1 MLIDNQEVF
10 DEVFTAKSQIDQ
22 IASTSIN
29 LLLKTNN
36 TLTELINYH
45 ENEIKDFDDYENE
58 NEIIKIVNNLINE
71 IELKINRIFIMIKG
85 SYPRFRHFKDIID
98 DEQLNYE
105 KYKTEIEKSI
115 NKSTSEILDIMKYE
129 IQKSNDQLIKKYSK
143 NKIIRKNFLK
153 YCNYINNI

>member
-143 NKIIRKNFLK
+143 NQIIRKKF
-153 YCNYINNI
+153 